1 MNISIYTTPE
11 GVLEFTGSRTD
22 GQVISGELDKTMTVE
37 ELFETVEQT
46 KTHEELAEERR
57 NKKEI
62 NLNMAVMELFE
73 MVMTLMP
80 AEQPPGEEIHEEE
93 PDQEIPAEEIQPE
106 EDPGVGG
113 TTS

>member
-37 ELFETVEQT
+37 ELFQTVEQT
-46 KTHEELAEERR
+46 RTPEELAEEQR
-57 NKKEI
+57 NKKDI

-73 MVMTLMP
+73 MVMTLM
-80 AEQPPGEEIHEEE
+80 EQPPGEEIHEEE
-93 PDQEIPAEEIQPE
+93 PVQEIPAEEIQLE